1 MAADDDP
8 EPLFVIVERAFRL
21 DLQTRSYLE
30 ASSIQ
35 AQSAEQVGM
44 VWKQFFGVNNYRF
57 FLHFDVL

>member
-35 AQSAEQVGM
+35 AQSAVEVGK
-44 VWKQFFGVNNYRF
+44 VRE
-57 FLHFDVL
+57 LL